1 MIHGKF
7 KNSSIGYIC
16 KVKWIVIAI
25 TGLFSFASRLQ
36 AQTGSTSAL
45 GLGINRYGVA
55 FHFKHYAPL
64 PDSKRLSLGDWS
76 FEIGNVQHPREVAL
90 LNNLINSS
98 GVYKLEKVNYQ
109 WVFRPAWHLRSVVS
123 TRPDRRSVGVN
134 LVSAVGLPLAYHW
147 PVYVTVL
154 EVDQFGNEN
163 FSTVPYNPEIHPQRV
178 ITGRAGFTNGL
189 STGGITPGIS
199 LQTGL
204 EFSWGNYRTD
214 MNILGIGARVEAFA
228 AKLPIMFNT
237 KLNRSVLSSFY
248 INFAFGLGN

>member
-1 MIHGKF
+1 MKSVVAAF
-7 KNSSIGYIC
+7 LC
-16 KVKWIVIAI
+16 IVAPA
-25 TGLFSFASRLQ
+25 LKLQ
-36 AQTGSTSAL
+36 AQTGSTAAL
-45 GLGINRYGVA
+45 GIGLNRFGVA
-55 FHFKHYAPL
+55 FHFKHYTPL
-64 PDSKRLSLGDWS
+64 PETGRISKKDWGL
-76 FEIGNVQHPREVAL
+76 ELGNVQHPREVAL
-90 LNNLINSS
+90 LNNFIGST
-98 GVYKLEKVNYQ
+98 GVYKLEKVNYL
-109 WVFRPAWHLRSVVS
+109 WMLRPSWNFRSIVS

-163 FSTVPYNPEIHPQRV
+163 FITQPYNPEIHPQNI
-178 ITGRAGFTNGL
+178 ITGRASFTNGL
-189 STGGITPGIS
+189 STGGVVPGLS
-199 LQTGL
+199 LQAGL

-237 KLNRSVLSSFY
+237 QMNRSVLSSFY